1 MTADP
6 VANLLD
12 DLQRRGIEL
21 QAAGD
26 KLRYRPV
33 DAVAAE
39 LRERLARHK
48 AELLER
54 LRADADTTDWS
65 ADARAVISQFT
76 DPRLRSELTAFYDKA
91 VATLEHEAG
100 LSRHDAQ
107 MQGFGLLLYDILR
120 RGMDVKAA
128 TRPLATGKRGESDG
142 SKP

>member
-33 DAVAAE
+33 EAVADE
-39 LRERLARHK
+39 LRDRLGRHK
-48 AELLER
+48 AKLLER

-65 ADARAVISQFT
+65 ADARKVIAEFIDPAVRT
-76 DPRLRSELTAFYDKA
+76 ALTRYYD
-91 VATLEHEAG
+91 VVVEQLEREPD
-100 LSRHDAQ
+100 LSRQDAQ
-107 MQGFGLLLYDILR
+107 MQGFGLLLFRILALGIDLR
-120 RGMDVKAA
+120 TA
-128 TRPLATGKRGESDG
+128 TQPVNEDSER
-142 SKP
+142 